1 MKENDEPTGDWL
13 ETYTNKAFYFSD
25 PRPEMVC
32 LPDIAHAL
40 AHTCRFNGHTK
51 RFYSVAEHC
60 VLVSHYVPLH
70 RAAEGLLHDAAEA
83 YYGDIPRPLKQA
95 LWVANEPVPYGEE
108 PGATLH
114 RFRDLEG
121 VLLKIIFD
129 KYGLKWPEP
138 AEVKRID
145 NELLVTEYLTLINED
160 LPPGLVGVPEL
171 KLDKHAIV
179 GHLPSVAKKQFLD
192 RAEVLGIGTK

>member
-95 LWVANEPVPYGEE
+95 LWVAQDPFTVGETQMDSFKVLE
-108 PGATLH
+108 DKLLH
-114 RFRDLEG
+114 
-121 VLLKIIFD
+121 IIFE